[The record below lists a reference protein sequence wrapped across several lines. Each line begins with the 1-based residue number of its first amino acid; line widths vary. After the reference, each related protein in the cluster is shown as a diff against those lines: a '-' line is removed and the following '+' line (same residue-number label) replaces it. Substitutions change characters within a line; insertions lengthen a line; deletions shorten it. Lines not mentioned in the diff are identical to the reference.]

1 MYCCTLTKSWR
12 EHTHSHPKTSHSYIP
27 DVDAISVTTLLSCK
41 KKKKKT
47 ENDNQSQNLIWT
59 ILKVKLH
66 YLQAGSWSS
75 ERRNRVMR
83 KRDDWEYKLRHF
95 IKKEA
100 VTPSSPR
107 GKVSCLVL
115 LKQQLPNQILFKN
128 SADTIWD
135 LRYLLSSFFQ
145 ILIYFLFRLV
155 NFNFDIYILLLFC
168 ATRSFF
174 SSRFA
179 AIRTPLSV
187 VGTFLHKRLP
197 EAARGRTGR
206 LSGCVGSEVL

>member
-155 NFNFDIYILLLFC
+155 NFNFDIYIFYYYFV
-168 ATRSFF
+168 RPEVSFLAVLR
-174 SSRFA
+174 RFE
-179 AIRTPLSV
+179 PP
-187 VGTFLHKRLP
+187 FL
-197 EAARGRTGR
+197 
-206 LSGCVGSEVL
+206 

>member
-115 LKQQLPNQILFKN
+115 LKQLPNQILFKN

-174 SSRFA
+174 FSRFA

-187 VGTFLHKRLP
+187 VGTFLHKRLH